1 VSIVLGPNQYGK
13 AENRV
18 VRIYRDKPR
27 HEIRDINVSSALRGD
42 FSATHLVGDQLRILP
57 TDTQKQT
64 IYAFA
69 KKVGVG
75 EIEEFALALGR
86 HFVNETEPVQGCRI
100 EIDEYAWERVT
111 VGAPNGASREHDHTW
126 VRKGQETR
134 TTILTIDGK
143 GPAGTETLIS
153 GFKGLTVLKSTGSE
167 FHDFLVDEY
176 TILEPTYDRVMATSM
191 VARWRYIGTDIDW
204 GKSYGSI
211 RQILLERFAEV
222 QSLSLQQTLYE
233 MGKAALEA
241 HQEVAEIKFSAPN
254 IHHVVYDLSP
264 FGLDNR
270 NEVFHADDRPYG
282 LIQATVLRDDAP
294 PAGRA
299 WDTIPGFA

>member
-1 VSIVLGPNQYGK
+1 MSIVLGPNQYGK

-18 VRIYRDKPR
+18 VRIYRDTSR

-143 GPAGTETLIS
+143 APAGTETLIS

-191 VARWRYIGTDIDW
+191 VARWRYIGTDLDW

-233 MGKAALEA
+233 MGRAALEA

-282 LIQATVLRDDAP
+282 LIETTVLRDDAP

>member
-42 FSATHLVGDQLRILP
+42 FSAAHLVGDQQRVLP

-64 IYAFA
+64 VYAFA

-86 HFVNETEPVQGCRI
+86 HFVNDIEPVEGCRI
-100 EIDEYAWERVT
+100 EIDEYDWERVS
-111 VGAPNGASREHDHTW
+111 VGAPNGATRGHDHTW

-143 GPAGTETLIS
+143 GASSTETLVS
-153 GFKGLTVLKSTGSE
+153 GFKNLVVLKSTGSE

-176 TILEPTYDRVMATSM
+176 TTLEPTTDRVMATSL

-204 GKSYGSI
+204 GKTYGSI

-222 QSLSLQQTLYE
+222 QSLALQQTLYE

-254 IHHVVYDLSP
+254 LHHVAYDLSA
-264 FGLDNR
+264 FGLENH

-282 LIQATVLRDDAP
+282 LIEATVLRDDAP
-294 PAGRA
+294 SAGRA
-299 WDTIPGFA
+299 WETIPGFA

>member
-1 VSIVLGPNQYGK
+1 MTVSIVLGPNQYGK

-18 VRIYRDKPR
+18 VRIYRDNPR

-42 FSATHLVGDQLRILP
+42 FSAAHLVGDQLRVLP

-75 EIEEFALALGR
+75 EIEDFALALGR
-86 HFVNETEPVQGCRI
+86 HFVHDTEPVEGCRI
-100 EIDEYAWERVT
+100 EIDEYEWERVS
-111 VGAPNGASREHDHTW
+111 VDGVEHNHTW

-143 GPAGTETLIS
+143 GSSGTETLVS
-153 GFKGLTVLKSTGSE
+153 GFKDLMALKSTGSE

-176 TILEPTYDRVMATSM
+176 TTLAPTTDRVMATSL

-204 GKSYGSI
+204 GKTYGSI

-222 QSLSLQQTLYE
+222 QSLALQQTLYE

-241 HQEVAEIKFSAPN
+241 HEEVAEIKFSAPN
-254 IHHVVYDLSP
+254 MHHVVYDLSP
-264 FGLDNR
+264 FGLENP

>member
-1 VSIVLGPNQYGK
+1 VSIVLGANQYGK

-18 VRIYRDKPR
+18 VRIYRDSSR
-27 HEIRDINVSSALRGD
+27 HEIRDINVSTALRGD
-42 FSATHLVGDQLRILP
+42 FSAAHLVGDQLRVLP

-75 EIEEFALALGR
+75 EIEDFALALGR
-86 HFVNETEPVQGCRI
+86 HFVNHTEPVEGCRI
-100 EIDEYAWERVT
+100 EIDEYDWERVGVST
-111 VGAPNGASREHDHTW
+111 PDGGVREHDHTW

-143 GPAGTETLIS
+143 GAASTETLVS
-153 GFKGLTVLKSTGSE
+153 GFKNLVVLKSTGSE

-176 TILEPTYDRVMATSM
+176 TTLEPTDDRVMATSL

-204 GKSYGSI
+204 AKTYGSI
-211 RQILLERFAEV
+211 RQILLDRFAEV
-222 QSLSLQQTLYE
+222 QSLALQQTLYE
-233 MGKAALEA
+233 MGKAVLEA

-254 IHHVVYDLSP
+254 LHHVVYDLSP
-264 FGLDNR
+264 FGLENH

-282 LIQATVLRDDAP
+282 LIEATVLRDDAP

-299 WDTIPGFA
+299 WETIPGFA